1 MVKVDAGYELMVYT
15 VVEVESRVMVLMV
28 KPPLSWTEVPSTVA
42 TSVSVVPGYSDS
54 YPVVVETIVARYDIL
69 GLAIAVVYDQ

>member
-28 KPPLSWTEVPSTVA
+28 KPPLS
-42 TSVSVVPGYSDS
+42 
-54 YPVVVETIVARYDIL
+54 
-69 GLAIAVVYDQ
+69 